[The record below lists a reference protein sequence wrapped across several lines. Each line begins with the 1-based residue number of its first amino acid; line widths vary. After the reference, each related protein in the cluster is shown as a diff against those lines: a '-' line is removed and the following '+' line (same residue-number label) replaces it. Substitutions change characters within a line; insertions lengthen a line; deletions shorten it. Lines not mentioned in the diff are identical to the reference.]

1 MQKDYAIQM
10 GSSNLRY
17 GPGVTR
23 EVGMDFKDMGIK
35 RVLLITDQNLK
46 DAYPVQTA
54 REALESEGIEY
65 DIFDEVRVEPTDIS
79 FKQAVKVA
87 QEGKYEAFLA
97 VGGGSTIDTAKAAN
111 LYASYPDDFFAYINA
126 PIGEGK
132 PVPGPVKPL
141 IAVPTTAGTGS
152 ETTGVAI
159 FDLSDRHVKTGIA
172 HRYLKPTLAIVDPEN
187 TRDMPPVIAAS
198 SGLDVLCHALESYTA
213 LDFNQRPLP
222 ARPILR
228 PAYQGNNPISDIWSL
243 KAVEL
248 VSKYIVRAYRNPEDM
263 EARSNMI
270 LASSMAGMGFG
281 NAGVHLCH
289 GMSYPVSGMVRDYV
303 PSGLNT
309 PHPIIPHGMSVVLN
323 APAVFRF
330 TGQACPE
337 RHLKAVEIMGGDISK
352 VRDAREEAGP
362 MLADEIVKIMKDLD
376 VPNGLSAIG
385 FTEADIPA
393 LVEGTLPQHRVTK
406 LSPRPADAED
416 LTALF
421 QDAMKSW

>member
-35 RVLLITDQNLK
+35 RVLLITDKNLK

-65 DIFDEVRVEPTDIS
+65 EVFDTVRVEPTDIS
-79 FKQAVKVA
+79 FKEAVKVA
-87 QEGKYEAFLA
+87 QEGKFEAFLA

-111 LYASYPDDFFAYINA
+111 LYATYPDDFFAYINA

-132 PVPGPVKPL
+132 PIPGPVKPL

-172 HRYLKPTLAIVDPEN
+172 HRYLKPTLALVDPEN

-243 KAVEL
+243 KA
-248 VSKYIVRAYRNPEDM
+248 
-263 EARSNMI
+263 
-270 LASSMAGMGFG
+270 
-281 NAGVHLCH
+281 
-289 GMSYPVSGMVRDYV
+289 
-303 PSGLNT
+303 
-309 PHPIIPHGMSVVLN
+309 
-323 APAVFRF
+323 
-330 TGQACPE
+330 
-337 RHLKAVEIMGGDISK
+337 
-352 VRDAREEAGP
+352 
-362 MLADEIVKIMKDLD
+362 
-376 VPNGLSAIG
+376 
-385 FTEADIPA
+385 
-393 LVEGTLPQHRVTK
+393 
-406 LSPRPADAED
+406 
-416 LTALF
+416 
-421 QDAMKSW
+421 